1 VRVLLLDEG
10 FVSGALTA
18 LGLQRVG
25 CTVDVIAA
33 TGGAGQ
39 CRTDAGTW
47 RLAPRVDHPQL
58 RDLVSRQRGYDVVY
72 PVTEPLQQLLSGGGS
87 DKRHTSAQMRAVG
100 ISVPSEHSLAS
111 ETDVR
116 DAIREL
122 STPLV
127 VKGSVGRGGKTT
139 FIVRSLRE
147 ARHAVKRIRALGADA
162 FAQAYIGGVTH
173 LAGGLFE
180 NGRALRL
187 YCGAKRVQVPART
200 GPAAELVSTDDP
212 AFASV
217 ALRAFDASR
226 VTGLASADF
235 IRDERGIYHFL
246 ELNPRPWG
254 SIAAARDAGVD
265 LFTPLVA
272 LWRRQ
277 AVTADL
283 SFRPG
288 VRSAVFPLALLSMQC
303 WASGAAVRSTPA
315 PRNLRLA
322 AHLAHRLLRVAY
334 NWSTPNPE
342 LRTPNP

>member
-33 TGGAGQ
+33 TGGAGE
-39 CRTDAGTW
+39 CHTDAGTW
-47 RLAPRVDHPQL
+47 RLAPKVGHPEL
-58 RDLVSRQRGYDVVY
+58 RGLMSRQQEYDVVY
-72 PVTEPLQQLLSGGGS
+72 PVTEPLQQLMTGSRS
-87 DKRHTSAQMRAVG
+87 DKRQTSAQMRAVG
-100 ISVPSEHSLAS
+100 IPVPAEHPAAS
-111 ETDVR
+111 ETDLR
-116 DAIREL
+116 DAVRVL
-122 STPLV
+122 GTPLV

-139 FIVRSLRE
+139 FIVRSLND
-147 ARHAVKRIRALGADA
+147 ARGAARRIRALGADPV
-162 FAQAYIGGVTH
+162 AQTYISGVTH
-173 LAGGLFE
+173 LAGGLFD

-212 AFASV
+212 AFADV
-217 ALRAFDASR
+217 ALRVFEASR

-235 IRDERGIYHFL
+235 VRDERGIYHFL

-265 LFTPLVA
+265 LFRPLVA
-272 LWRRQ
+272 LWSGQ
-277 AVTADL
+277 SIAADL

-288 VRSAVFPLALLSMQC
+288 VRSAVFPLALLSARC
-303 WASGAAVRSTPA
+303 WASGAAFRSIPA

-322 AHLAHRLLRVAY
+322 AHLAHRLVRVAY
-334 NWSTPNPE
+334 NW
-342 LRTPNP
+342 

>member
-1 VRVLLLDEG
+1 MRVLLLDEG

-33 TGGAGQ
+33 TGGAGE
-39 CRTDAGTW
+39 CRTGAGTW
-47 RLAPRVDHPQL
+47 RLAPRVDHPEL

-72 PVTEPLQQLLSGGGS
+72 PVTEPLQQLLSGAGS
-87 DKRHTSAQMRAVG
+87 DNRHTSAQMRAVG
-100 ISVPSEHSLAS
+100 ISIPGEHSAAS
-111 ETDVR
+111 ETDLR

-122 STPLV
+122 RTPLV

-139 FIVRSLRE
+139 FIVRSLSE
-147 ARHAVKRIRALGADA
+147 ARHAASRIRALGADP
-162 FAQAYIGGVTH
+162 FAQAHIRGVTH

-217 ALRAFDASR
+217 ALRAFEASR

-272 LWRRQ
+272 LWSRHSI
-277 AVTADL
+277 TADV

-288 VRSAVFPLALLSMQC
+288 VRSAVFPLALLSIRC
-303 WASGAAVRSTPA
+303 WASGSAFRSAPA

-322 AHLAHRLLRVAY
+322 AHLAHRLVRVAY
-334 NWSTPNPE
+334 NW
-342 LRTPNP
+342 

>member
-33 TGGAGQ
+33 TGGDG
-39 CRTDAGTW
+39 G
-47 RLAPRVDHPQL
+47 HPEL
-58 RDLVSRQRGYDVVY
+58 LDVLSRQRGYDVVY
-72 PVTEPLQQLLSGGGS
+72 SATEPLQQLISGARS
-87 DKRHTSAQMRAVG
+87 DKRRMSAQMRAVG
-100 ISVPSEHSLAS
+100 IPVPDEHPAAS
-111 ETDVR
+111 ETDLR

-122 STPLV
+122 GTPLV

-139 FIVRSLRE
+139 FIVRSLSE
-147 ARHAVKRIRALGADA
+147 ACRAASRIRALGADP
-162 FAQAYIGGVTH
+162 FAQAHIHGVTH

-180 NGRALRL
+180 NGRALRF

-212 AFASV
+212 AFVSV
-217 ALRAFDASR
+217 ALRAFEASR

-235 IRDERGIYHFL
+235 IRDERGTYHFL

-254 SIAAARDAGVD
+254 SLAAARDAGVD

-272 LWRRQ
+272 LWSRQ
-277 AVTADL
+277 SITADL

-288 VRSAVFPLALLSMQC
+288 VRSAVFPLALLSMHC
-303 WASGAAVRSTPA
+303 WASGFAFRSAPA
-315 PRNLRLA
+315 PRDLRLA
-322 AHLAHRLLRVAY
+322 AHLAHRLARVAY
-334 NWSTPNPE
+334 NW
-342 LRTPNP
+342 

>member
-1 VRVLLLDEG
+1 MRVLLLDEG

-18 LGLQRVG
+18 LGLQGVG

-33 TGGAGQ
+33 TGGDGE
-39 CRTDAGTW
+39 CRTDTGTW
-47 RLAPRVDHPQL
+47 RLAPRVGHPEL
-58 RDLVSRQRGYDVVY
+58 LDLISRQHQYDVVY
-72 PVTEPLQQLLSGGGS
+72 PATEPLQQLLGNARG
-87 DKRHTSAQMRAVG
+87 DKRQTSAQMRAAG
-100 ISVPSEHSLAS
+100 IPVPDEHSAAS
-111 ETDVR
+111 ETDLR

-122 STPLV
+122 RTPLV
-127 VKGSVGRGGKTT
+127 VKGSIGRGGKTT
-139 FIVRSLRE
+139 FIVRSLSE
-147 ARHAVKRIRALGADA
+147 ARRAASRIRALGADP
-162 FAQAYIGGVTH
+162 FAQAYVGGVTH

-212 AFASV
+212 AFVSV
-217 ALRAFDASR
+217 ALRAFEASR

-272 LWRRQ
+272 LWSGHSI
-277 AVTADL
+277 TADL

-288 VRSAVFPLALLSMQC
+288 VRSAVFPLAFLSVRC
-303 WASGAAVRSTPA
+303 FASGSAFRAAPT

-322 AHLAHRLLRVAY
+322 AHLAHRLVRVAY
-334 NWSTPNPE
+334 NW
-342 LRTPNP
+342 

>member
-18 LGLQRVG
+18 LGLQRAG
-25 CTVDVIAA
+25 CSVDVIAA
-33 TGGAGQ
+33 TGGAGV
-39 CRTDAGTW
+39 CHTDAGTW
-47 RLAPRVDHPQL
+47 RLAPRVGDPEL
-58 RDLVSRQRGYDVVY
+58 LDLISRQGEYDVVY
-72 PVTEPLQQLLSGGGS
+72 AVTEPLQHLLSGSLG
-87 DKRHTSAQMRAVG
+87 DKRRTSAQMRAAGVV
-100 ISVPSEHSLAS
+100 VPDEHSAEN
-111 ETDVR
+111 ETDLR
-116 DAIREL
+116 DATREL
-122 STPLV
+122 GTPLV

-139 FIVRSLRE
+139 FIVRSSRD
-147 ARHAVKRIRALGADA
+147 ARRAASRIRALGVDP
-162 FAQAYIGGVTH
+162 FAQAYIDGVTH

-212 AFASV
+212 AFTNV
-217 ALRAFDASR
+217 ALRAFEASR

-235 IRDERGIYHFL
+235 IRDERGVYHFI

-265 LFTPLVA
+265 LFSPLAA
-272 LWRRQ
+272 LWSGQ
-277 AVTADL
+277 PIAPDL

-288 VRSAVFPLALLSMQC
+288 VRSTVFPLSLLSARC
-303 WASGAAVRSTPA
+303 WASGNALRSVAA

-322 AHLAHRLLRVAY
+322 AHLAHRLARVAY
-334 NWSTPNPE
+334 NW
-342 LRTPNP
+342 